1 MNVMAGPALANRGR
15 VTGSLLVLLGAW
27 GALVPFLGHYL
38 GFGYTPDKQWMLTSG
53 RLWLS
58 VVPGGAA
65 LLGGLLVA
73 AADRGAATGAFLAA
87 LGGAWFVMGRPVTA
101 FALASR
107 HISPGVPIVPKGAF
121 FSAGATRFVDD
132 LVYSYGLGVLI
143 LFLASVALGE
153 IVVARMAA
161 RRFSERVS
169 GSYDA
174 IDPIGRPY

>member
-1 MNVMAGPALANRGR
+1 MAGPALANRGR
-15 VTGSLLVLLGAW
+15 VTGSLLFLLGAW

-38 GFGYTPDKQWMLTSG
+38 GLAYTPDKEWMVTSG

-58 VVPGGAA
+58 VVPGAAA

-73 AADRGAATGAFLAA
+73 ASDRGAATGAFLAA
-87 LGGAWFVMGRPVTA
+87 LGGAWFVVGRPVAA

-107 HISPGVPIVPKGAF
+107 HISPGSPIVQRAAF
-121 FSAGATRFVDD
+121 FSAGATRFVDGI
-132 LVYSYGLGVLI
+132 VYSYGLGVLI
-143 LFLASVALGE
+143 VFFASVALGE
-153 IVVARMAA
+153 VVVARMAA

-174 IDPIGRPY
+174 TDPIGRPY